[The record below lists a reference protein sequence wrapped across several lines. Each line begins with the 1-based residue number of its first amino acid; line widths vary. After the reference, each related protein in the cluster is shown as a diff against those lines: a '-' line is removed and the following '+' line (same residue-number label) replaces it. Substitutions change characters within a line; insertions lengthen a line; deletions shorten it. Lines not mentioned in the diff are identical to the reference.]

1 MFFFFKQVQKKK
13 KEIENILEEFHITVN
28 KEENDEKIIN
38 EQMTKNRDNIENA
51 IKDFNIL
58 KVSIYLKNFKY

>member
-1 MFFFFKQVQKKK
+1 
-13 KEIENILEEFHITVN
+13 
-28 KEENDEKIIN
+28 
-38 EQMTKNRDNIENA
+38 MTKNRDNIENA